1 MKTRLFGKKIENIY
15 DVDHKQK
22 EIKDENGDFKTVY
35 TGKPT
40 ITKETKVKEWSELCS
55 YDGEPRYNLNLF
67 DYNFYGYKKCNISED
82 EMVSIEDEIFRADLN
97 EMHLHTNKIV
107 EERDVDKEDAM
118 SILDGQIKAFN
129 KMMIESNDRL
139 MTYCDLHKLSYED
152 TDFIELFKLVFPND
166 EYVIKDGVMKEL
178 KRNLIDD
185 AYAIGYCDNTYGII
199 AKM

>member
-1 MKTRLFGKKIENIY
+1 
-15 DVDHKQK
+15 
-22 EIKDENGDFKTVY
+22 
-35 TGKPT
+35 
-40 ITKETKVKEWSELCS
+40 
-55 YDGEPRYNLNLF
+55 
-67 DYNFYGYKKCNISED
+67 
-82 EMVSIEDEIFRADLN
+82 MVSIEDEIFRADLN
-97 EMHLHTNKIV
+97 ERHLHTNKIV

-152 TDFIELFKLVFPND
+152 TDCIELFKLVFPND

>member
-67 DYNFYGYKKCNISED
+67 DFYGYKKCNISED

-152 TDFIELFKLVFPND
+152 TDCIELFKLVFPND